1 MREWIP
7 ALDTASLPW
16 IATPLAGVFGKAL
29 NRDPD
34 TQARTGMAKFEKGS
48 FVPGRPHY
56 HVTDEEIV
64 VTAGG
69 AMTFDHRTWLPA
81 KGYIYHAPGAVHG
94 FKSGFDGEVIILSR
108 HNGGGELELNY
119 IEGTPLQDDW
129 YQIDGQPAPRPP
141 VYIPDADQ
149 LPADRDADGVSRTHL
164 SRHPETGEGSLYLR
178 LPAGW
183 TGAQTA
189 APVAV
194 YREMF
199 VLEGD
204 VLCADGSYLRTDYYA
219 FIPPGRDHSFVASE
233 AGALIYVAFG
243 PG

>member
-1 MREWIP
+1 MRDWIP
-7 ALDTASLPW
+7 ALDTASVPW
-16 IATPLAGVFGKAL
+16 IATPLPGVFGKAL

-48 FVPGRPHY
+48 FVPSRPHF

-64 VTAGG
+64 VTQG
-69 AMTFDHRTWLPA
+69 ALTFDHRTWLPPR
-81 KGYIYHAPGAVHG
+81 GYIYHAPQTVHG

-119 IEGTPLQDDW
+119 IEGEPLQDDW
-129 YQIDGQPAPRPP
+129 YQVDGQPAPRPP
-141 VYIPDADQ
+141 AYIADAEK
-149 LPADRDADGVSRTHL
+149 LPADRGVDGVSRTLL
-164 SRHPETGEGSLYLR
+164 SLNPETGEGSLYLR

-189 APVAV
+189 AAVAG

-204 VLCADGSYLRTDYYA
+204 VLCADGSQLKADYYA
-219 FIPPGRDHSFVASE
+219 FIPPGQDHSFVASE

-243 PG
+243 PA